1 MPVKRDTVRV
11 AALGDVHYGT
21 ASPGNGSLHTLF
33 SDMADR
39 ADVLLLCGDVTNHGL
54 PDEARLLVK
63 DLAAV
68 KIPMLAVLGN
78 HEYESGKQDE
88 IRQILTDA
96 GVKVLDGEACEI
108 HGIGFAGVKG
118 FGGGFGERALQAW
131 GEEIIKRFVHEAVEE
146 ALKLESALARL
157 HTHHRVVFMH
167 YSPVQAT
174 VEGEPREIYPFLGSS
189 RLEEPLTHYPVTAV
203 FHGHAHHGRLEGAT
217 RSGVPVYNVAVP
229 LLQHTLPD
237 EPPFKLLELAVA
249 APEPQPTSRP

>member
-1 MPVKRDTVRV
+1 LAVKRATVRI

-21 ASPGNGSLHTLF
+21 GSPGNGSLHGVF
-33 SDMADR
+33 AGMADG

-54 PDEARLLVK
+54 PDEARLLAK

-68 KIPMLAVLGN
+68 KIPILAVLGN
-78 HEYESGKQDE
+78 HEYESGKHDE
-88 IRQILTDA
+88 IRLILADA
-96 GVKVLDGEACEI
+96 GVQVLDGEACEI

-131 GEEIIKRFVHEAVEE
+131 GEESIKRFVHEAVEE

-157 HTHHRVVFMH
+157 HTSQRVVLMH
-167 YSPVQAT
+167 YSPVQST

-203 FHGHAHHGRLEGAT
+203 FHGHAHHGRPEGAT

-229 LLQHTLPD
+229 LLQRDFP
-237 EPPFKLLELAVA
+237 EQPPFKLLELPVA
-249 APEPQPTSRP
+249 ATEPQQAAPR